1 MLFEAM
7 PAKRTSL
14 KWLHL
19 ENVLA
24 GYEDMKIIYAEQMKI
39 TALFTYA
46 ATFL

>member
-1 MLFEAM
+1 MICMLFEAM
-7 PAKRTSL
+7 PAK
-14 KWLHL
+14 WLYL

-39 TALFTYA
+39 TAMFTYA